1 MLSPQPPFIDIQT
14 TDLQLSKTDK
24 ENEVIG
30 SMKRST
36 SLKLPSPSVRI
47 NIVEDVDEGSDG
59 SNDDDIEVR
68 GAETTSPKWPSQR
81 ASSKIVPISAV
92 ASLVQPSSTTSKA
105 L

>member
-1 MLSPQPPFIDIQT
+1 MEAPGVAGGRQ
-14 TDLQLSKTDK
+14 
-24 ENEVIG
+24 
-30 SMKRST
+30 
-36 SLKLPSPSVRI
+36 
-47 NIVEDVDEGSDG
+47 VEDVDEGSDG

-105 L
+105 PVMTTVHRKIRRALNNTCSTSKAAINKIKLYS